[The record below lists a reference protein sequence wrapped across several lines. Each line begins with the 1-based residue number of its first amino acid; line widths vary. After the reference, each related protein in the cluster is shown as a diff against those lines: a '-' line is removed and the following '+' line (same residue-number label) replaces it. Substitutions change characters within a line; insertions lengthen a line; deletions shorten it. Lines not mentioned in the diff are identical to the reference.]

1 MIRGYSWRMVRDVPL
16 VRHKETVMNAQS
28 SKNSQTLTAAVDV
41 FGDLPPAVA
50 RDVEAVTLTNV
61 YPAGTVLFAE
71 ADAARG
77 VFVVIR
83 GKVKLSVC
91 GSDGRTLILRI
102 AGAGEALG
110 VASAISGRGYEATAE
125 AQENCEISFIRNS
138 DLMRLMRIHGELA
151 FWVTQQLTKDY
162 NSTCREIRNLMLS
175 DSAGEKLARLLV
187 GFLDENTESKRSGRL
202 KLTLTHEEIGQMIG
216 TSRETVTRLFAGFKK
231 KHVIEQNGA
240 TVVAN
245 RMALESLISA

>member
-1 MIRGYSWRMVRDVPL
+1 MD
-16 VRHKETVMNAQS
+16 AQIL
-28 SKNSQTLTAAVDV
+28 KTNEARTTAAVDA
-41 FGDLPPAVA
+41 FSELPPAVV
-50 RDVEAVTLTNV
+50 RDVDAVTLTNT
-61 YPAGTVLFAE
+61 YPAGAVLFAE
-71 ADAARG
+71 GDTSRG
-77 VFVVIR
+77 VFVVAR

-91 GSDGRTLILRI
+91 GSDGKTLILRI
-102 AGAGEALG
+102 AGPGEALG
-110 VASAISGRGYEATAE
+110 AGSAVSGRAYEATAE

-151 FWVTQQLTKDY
+151 FWVTQQLTRDY

-187 GFLDENTESKRSGRL
+187 GFLDENTESKRSGRM

-231 KHVIEQNGA
+231 KKVIEQNGA
-240 TVVAN
+240 TLVAN
-245 RMALESLISA
+245 RIALESLISA